1 MINVSKSLT
10 VSFNSQ
16 QMFNLVND
24 VKSYKSF
31 VPLCVASDVL
41 QETSS
46 GMLAS
51 LSFKYGLIHCS
62 FTTNNSMI
70 SNEEIKMQLASGPFK
85 KLSGYWQFIPQQ
97 NGGCTVKLQVSFLS
111 NNRILQMALTKSLDA
126 AINKVMQAFMG
137 RAEQIYNGS
146 HNL

>member
-24 VKSYKSF
+24 VNSYQSF
-31 VPLCVASDVL
+31 VPLCVSSEVL
-41 QETSS
+41 EETSS

-62 FTTNNSMI
+62 FTTDNSLI
-70 SNEEIKMQLASGPFK
+70 KNTEIKMQLVSGPFK
-85 KLSGYWQFIPQQ
+85 KLSGLWQFIPQQ

-111 NNRILQMALTKSLDA
+111 NSRILQMALTKSLDA
-126 AINKVMQAFMG
+126 AINKVMQAFIA
-137 RAEQIYNGS
+137 RAEQIYS
-146 HNL
+146 